1 MRLQYVVFGHDTFA
15 ACLRCLRDTCG
26 RLSATLI
33 GVKRQIARDAEIQ
46 GSWTPGIHNHCIVL
60 PGYHREWG
68 LAGLTTYPRDMVSR
82 FIVANMTE
90 ARPNCYY
97 ELGIAHALGKEV
109 IHIAR
114 EMKDVHF
121 DVNDFNFIVYEH
133 VDDLK
138 GRLRERIQKTIGRF

>member
-1 MRLQYVVFGHDTFA
+1 
-15 ACLRCLRDTCG
+15 
-26 RLSATLI
+26 
-33 GVKRQIARDAEIQ
+33 
-46 GSWTPGIHNHCIVL
+46 
-60 PGYHREWG
+60 
-68 LAGLTTYPRDMVSR
+68 MVSR